1 MEDKEIVDLY
11 FQRNEDALACT
22 SPKYGRHLSTISFH
36 ILKDSLDAEEC
47 VNDTYMKAWST
58 IPPKRPDV
66 LGAFLAVITRN
77 ISLDKYKYKYA
88 AKRAQGEFALLLSEL
103 EECIPDEAFADREME
118 GKEISRVITDFLR
131 GRSEDSRKI
140 FVMRY
145 FFCDSVKEISKKSGF
160 SESKVKSSLFATRN
174 ALKKQLIQEGIYI

>member
-1 MEDKEIVDLY
+1 MEDKEIVELY
-11 FQRNEDALACT
+11 FQRNEDAIACT
-22 SPKYGRHLSTISFH
+22 SSKYGRYLNKISFN
-36 ILKDSLDAEEC
+36 ILKDSMDAEEC
-47 VNDTYMKAWST
+47 VNDTYMKAWNT
-58 IPPKRPDV
+58 IPPKRPDA

-77 ISLDKYKYKYA
+77 LSLDKYKYKYA

-103 EECIPDEAFADREME
+103 EECVPDEAFADREME

>member
-1 MEDKEIVDLY
+1 MEDKEIVELF
-11 FQRNEDALACT
+11 FQRNEDAIACT
-22 SPKYGRHLSTISFH
+22 DSKYGRYLSKISFN

-47 VNDTYMKAWST
+47 VNDTYMKAWNT

-77 ISLDKYKYKYA
+77 LSLDKHKYKYA

>member
-1 MEDKEIVDLY
+1 MEYKEIVELF
-11 FQRNEDALACT
+11 FQRNEDAIVCT
-22 SPKYGRHLSTISFH
+22 GSKYGRYLSKISFN

-47 VNDTYMKAWST
+47 VNDTYMKAWTT
-58 IPPKRPDV
+58 IPPKRPDA

-77 ISLDKYKYKYA
+77 LSLDKYKYKYA

-103 EECIPDEAFADREME
+103 EECIPNEAFTDRDME
-118 GKEISRVITDFLR
+118 GKEISQIITDFLK

-145 FFCDSVKEISKKSGF
+145 FYCDSVKEIARRSGF

>member
-1 MEDKEIVDLY
+1 MEDKEIVELY
-11 FQRNEDALACT
+11 FQRNEDAIACT
-22 SPKYGRHLSTISFH
+22 DSKYGRYLSKISFN

-47 VNDTYMKAWST
+47 VNDTYMKAWNT

-77 ISLDKYKYKYA
+77 LSLDKHKYKYA

>member
-1 MEDKEIVDLY
+1 MEDKEIVELF
-11 FQRNEDALACT
+11 FQRNEDAIACT
-22 SPKYGRHLSTISFH
+22 DSKYGRYLSKISFN

-47 VNDTYMKAWST
+47 VNDTYMKAWNT

-77 ISLDKYKYKYA
+77 LSLDKHKYKYA

-103 EECIPDEAFADREME
+103 EECIPDEAFAEREME

>member
-1 MEDKEIVDLY
+1 MEDKEIVELF
-11 FQRNEDALACT
+11 FQRNEDAIACT
-22 SPKYGRHLSTISFH
+22 DSKYGRYLSKISFN

-77 ISLDKYKYKYA
+77 LSLDKYKYKYA

-103 EECIPDEAFADREME
+103 EECVPDEAFADREME